1 MVDTPG
7 HADFGMEVS
16 KSLDSVEGAVL
27 LFDAAQGVQAQTL
40 SVYDKAKMI
49 GMARQ
54 RVGFGLMRGGNEGGG
69 EEEGGVFS
77 GKDEEEGVLGVE
89 EELGEGGEEEGNNN
103 VGGIQILPALTK
115 VDMPSARPVRAKC
128 VI

>member
-54 RVGFGLMRGGNEGGG
+54 RVGFGLMRGGNGGGG
-69 EEEGGVFS
+69 EGEEGGVIS
-77 GKDEEEGVLGVE
+77 GKDEEGGVNVE